1 MAGFFMQKKTEKER
15 KSRKTFRPQGFISS
29 EKSREK
35 EETFE
40 FIEGSAERGEKVKR

>member
-1 MAGFFMQKKTEKER
+1 MLPIHAEKDGKIER
-15 KSRKTFRPQGFISS
+15 KSKKTFRPQGFISS
-29 EKSREK
+29 EKSSER